1 MEFSLSQFLILGAA
15 TFALVGVLTPVMRK
29 IALRIG
35 AVDRPNLERKTQKEP
50 VPYLGGVAIAIGIT
64 VASFAA
70 LLYSDSSAETFN
82 RALSVLVP
90 AILIS
95 AMGLYDDLRG
105 LEPWPRLVAQTIAGI
120 AVAVYLIQ
128 NETLGQVF
136 GNQIVDYVVTIIWVV
151 GICNSINFFDNLDG
165 GASGT
170 VAVISIFLFA
180 IAFNQGQSLVS
191 ALAVVTAGATLGFL
205 IWNKSPAKIY
215 MGDAGA
221 LFLGIIIAVLTI
233 RLDPEVSSQSRSL
246 SIPLLLMAVPILDTT
261 TVVISRL
268 SRGISPFTGGR
279 DHLSHRLMRKGL
291 GRRSTAYVLW
301 GMAALFGVVAYLACC
316 VTTPLAVPT
325 IYLAAATWLVLLVTF
340 LRIPATDK

>member
-1 MEFSLSQFLILGAA
+1 MIFSLTQYLILGLA
-15 TFALVGVLTPVMRK
+15 TFLFVGGLTPVMRK
-29 IALRIG
+29 IAIKIG
-35 AVDRPNLERKTQKEP
+35 AVDRPNLDRKTQKEP
-50 VPYLGGVAIAIGIT
+50 VPYLGGVAIAIGTT
-64 VASFAA
+64 VASFGA
-70 LLYSDSSAETFN
+70 LLYSDFSTETFN
-82 RALSVLVP
+82 KALSVLLP

-95 AMGLYDDLRG
+95 AMGLYDDLKG

-120 AVAVYLIQ
+120 AVAIYLIQ
-128 NETLGQVF
+128 NDTLGQAF
-136 GNQIVDYVVTIIWVV
+136 SNQALNYAVTIFWIV

-205 IWNKSPAKIY
+205 IWNKVPAKIY

-233 RLDPEVSSQSRSL
+233 RLDPEVGPQSRAL
-246 SIPLLLMAVPILDTT
+246 AIPLLLMAVPILDTT
-261 TVVISRL
+261 TVVVSRL

-291 GRRSTAYVLW
+291 GRKTTAYVLW
-301 GMAALFGVVAYLACC
+301 AMAAAFGAVAFFASC
-316 VTTPLAVPT
+316 VETTYATPA
-325 IYLAAATWLVLLVTF
+325 IYAAGTVWLLSLVTF

>member
-1 MEFSLSQFLILGAA
+1 MIFSLTQFLILGLA
-15 TFALVGVLTPVMRK
+15 TFLFVGGLTPVMRK
-29 IALRIG
+29 IAIKIN
-35 AVDRPNLERKTQKEP
+35 AVDRPNLDRKTQKEP

-70 LLYSDSSAETFN
+70 LLYSDFSTETFGK
-82 RALSVLVP
+82 ALSVLLP

-95 AMGLYDDLRG
+95 AMGLYDDLKG

-120 AVAVYLIQ
+120 AVAIYLIQ
-128 NETLGQVF
+128 NNTLGQAF
-136 GNQIVDYVVTIIWVV
+136 SNQVLNYVVTIIWIV

-180 IAFNQGQSLVS
+180 IAFDHGQSLVS

-205 IWNKSPAKIY
+205 IWNKTPAKIY

-233 RLDPEVSSQSRSL
+233 RLDPEVGPRSRAL
-246 SIPLLLMAVPILDTT
+246 AIPLLLMAVPILDTT
-261 TVVISRL
+261 TVVVSRL

-291 GRRSTAYVLW
+291 GRKTTAYVLW
-301 GMAALFGVVAYLACC
+301 AMAAAFGSVAFFACC
-316 VTTPLAVPT
+316 VETSLAIPA
-325 IYLAAATWLVLLVTF
+325 IYVAGAIWLLSLVTF

>member
-1 MEFSLSQFLILGAA
+1 
-15 TFALVGVLTPVMRK
+15 
-29 IALRIG
+29 
-35 AVDRPNLERKTQKEP
+35 
-50 VPYLGGVAIAIGIT
+50 
-64 VASFAA
+64 
-70 LLYSDSSAETFN
+70 
-82 RALSVLVP
+82 
-90 AILIS
+90 
-95 AMGLYDDLRG
+95 MGLYDDLKG

-120 AVAVYLIQ
+120 AVAIYLIQ
-128 NETLGQVF
+128 NNTLGQAF
-136 GNQIVDYVVTIIWVV
+136 SNQAVNYVVTIFWIV

-205 IWNKSPAKIY
+205 IWNKVPAKIY

-233 RLDPEVSSQSRSL
+233 RLDPKVGPQSRAL
-246 SIPLLLMAVPILDTT
+246 AIPLLLMAVPILDTT
-261 TVVISRL
+261 TVVFSRL
-268 SRGISPFTGGR
+268 NRGISPFTGGR

-291 GRRSTAYVLW
+291 GRKTTAYVMW
-301 GMAALFGVVAYLACC
+301 AMAAAFGSVAFFACC
-316 VTTPLAVPT
+316 VETSLAIPA
-325 IYLAAATWLVLLVTF
+325 IYVAGAIWLLSLVTF

>member
-1 MEFSLSQFLILGAA
+1 MIFSLTQFLILGLA
-15 TFALVGVLTPVMRK
+15 TFLFVGGLTPVMRK
-29 IALRIG
+29 IAIKIG
-35 AVDRPNLERKTQKEP
+35 AVDRPNLDRKTQKEP

-70 LLYSDSSAETFN
+70 LLYSDFSTETFN
-82 RALSVLVP
+82 KALSVLLP

-95 AMGLYDDLRG
+95 AMGLYDDLKG

-120 AVAVYLIQ
+120 AVAIYLIQ
-128 NETLGQVF
+128 NDTLGQAF
-136 GNQIVDYVVTIIWVV
+136 SNQAINYVVTITWIV

-205 IWNKSPAKIY
+205 IWNKTPAKIY

-233 RLDPEVSSQSRSL
+233 RLDPEVGPQSRAL
-246 SIPLLLMAVPILDTT
+246 AIPLLLMAVPILDTT

-291 GRRSTAYVLW
+291 GRKTTAYVLW
-301 GMAALFGVVAYLACC
+301 AMAAAFGAVAFFACC
-316 VTTPLAVPT
+316 VETSLAIPA
-325 IYLAAATWLVLLVTF
+325 IYAAGAIWLLSLVTF

>member
-1 MEFSLSQFLILGAA
+1 MGFSLSQFLILGLA
-15 TFALVGVLTPVMRK
+15 TFALVGGLTPVMRK
-29 IALRIG
+29 IALKIG

-70 LLYSDSSAETFN
+70 LLYSDSSVETFN

-128 NETLGQVF
+128 NETLGQAF
-136 GNQIVDYVVTIIWVV
+136 GNQIIDYVVTIIWVV

-291 GRRSTAYVLW
+291 SRRSTAYVLW

-316 VTTPLAVPT
+316 VTTPLAVPA
-325 IYLAAATWLVLLVTF
+325 IYLAAAIWLVLLVTF

>member
-1 MEFSLSQFLILGAA
+1 MIYSLTQFLILGAA
-15 TFALVGVLTPVMRK
+15 TFIFVGGLTPVMRK
-29 IALRIG
+29 IAIKIG
-35 AVDRPNLERKTQKEP
+35 AVDRPNLVRKTQKEP

-64 VASFAA
+64 VASFGA
-70 LLYSDSSAETFN
+70 LLYSDFSTETFGK
-82 RALSVLVP
+82 ALSVLLP

-95 AMGLYDDLRG
+95 VMGLYDDLKG

-120 AVAVYLIQ
+120 AVAIYLIQ
-128 NETLGQVF
+128 NETLGQAF
-136 GNQIVDYVVTIIWVV
+136 SNQALNYFVTIIWIV
-151 GICNSINFFDNLDG
+151 GICNSVNFFDNLDG

-191 ALAVVTAGATLGFL
+191 ALAVITAGATLGFL
-205 IWNKSPAKIY
+205 IWNKTPAKIY

-233 RLDPEVSSQSRSL
+233 RLDPEVGPQSRSL
-246 SIPLLLMAVPILDTT
+246 AIPILLMAVPILDTT

-291 GRRSTAYVLW
+291 GRKETAYVLW
-301 GMAALFGVVAYLACC
+301 AMAAAFGSVAFFACC
-316 VTTPLAVPT
+316 VETSLAVPA
-325 IYLAAATWLVLLVTF
+325 IYAAGAIWFLSLVTF

>member
-1 MEFSLSQFLILGAA
+1 MDFSLSQFLILGIA
-15 TFALVGVLTPVMRK
+15 TFALVGGLTPVMRK
-29 IALRIG
+29 IALKVG

-70 LLYSDSSAETFN
+70 LLYSDFSTETFN
-82 RALSVLVP
+82 KALSVLLP

-95 AMGLYDDLRG
+95 AMGLYDDLKN
-105 LEPWPRLVAQTIAGI
+105 LEPWPRLAAQTVAGV
-120 AVAVYLIQ
+120 AVAIYLIQ
-128 NETLGQVF
+128 NDILGQAF
-136 GNQIVDYVVTIIWVV
+136 GNQFLNYAVTIIWVV

-180 IAFNQGQSLVS
+180 IAFNQDQSLVS

-233 RLDPEVSSQSRSL
+233 RLDPKVGPQARAL
-246 SIPLLLMAVPILDTT
+246 AIPLLLMAVPILDTT

-279 DHLSHRLMRKGL
+279 DHLSHRLVRKGL
-291 GRRSTAYVLW
+291 SRRVTAYTLW
-301 GMAALFGVVAYLACC
+301 SLAALFGAVAYVACC
-316 VTTPLAVPT
+316 VTTTLAVPA
-325 IYLAAATWLVLLVTF
+325 IYLAGLLWLVLLITF

>member
-1 MEFSLSQFLILGAA
+1 MIYSLTQFLILGAA
-15 TFALVGVLTPVMRK
+15 TFLFVGGLTPVMRK
-29 IALRIG
+29 IALKIG
-35 AVDRPNLERKTQKEP
+35 AVDRPNLDRKTQKEP

-64 VASFAA
+64 VASFGA
-70 LLYSDSSAETFN
+70 LLYSDFSTETFGK
-82 RALSVLVP
+82 ALSVLLP

-95 AMGLYDDLRG
+95 AMGLYDDLKG

-120 AVAVYLIQ
+120 AVAIYLIQ
-128 NETLGQVF
+128 NNTLGQAF
-136 GNQIVDYVVTIIWVV
+136 SNQVLNYIVTIIWIV

-205 IWNKSPAKIY
+205 IWNKVPAKIY

-233 RLDPEVSSQSRSL
+233 RLDPEVGPQSRAL
-246 SIPLLLMAVPILDTT
+246 AIPLLLMAVPILDTT

-291 GRRSTAYVLW
+291 GRKTTAYVLW
-301 GMAALFGVVAYLACC
+301 AMAAAFGSVAFFVCC
-316 VTTPLAVPT
+316 VETSLAMPA
-325 IYLAAATWLVLLVTF
+325 IYVAGATWLLSLVTF

>member
-1 MEFSLSQFLILGAA
+1 MNFSLTQFLVLGLA
-15 TFALVGVLTPVMRK
+15 TFLFVGGLTPVMRK
-29 IALRIG
+29 IALKIG
-35 AVDRPNLERKTQKEP
+35 AVDRPNLDRKTQKEP
-50 VPYLGGVAIAIGIT
+50 VPYLGGVAILIGIT
-64 VASFAA
+64 IASFAA
-70 LLYSDSSAETFN
+70 LLYSDFSTETFN
-82 RALSVLVP
+82 KALSVLLP

-95 AMGLYDDLRG
+95 AMGLYDDLKG

-120 AVAVYLIQ
+120 AVAIYLIQ
-128 NETLGQVF
+128 NDTLGQAF
-136 GNQIVDYVVTIIWVV
+136 SNQAINYAVTIFWIV

-191 ALAVVTAGATLGFL
+191 ALAVITAGATLGFL
-205 IWNKSPAKIY
+205 IWNKTPAKIY

-233 RLDPEVSSQSRSL
+233 RLDPEVGPQSRAL
-246 SIPLLLMAVPILDTT
+246 AIPLLLMAVPILDTT

-291 GRRSTAYVLW
+291 GRKATAYVLW
-301 GMAALFGVVAYLACC
+301 AMAAAFGIVAYVACC
-316 VTTPLAVPT
+316 IETSLAIPA
-325 IYLAAATWLVLLVTF
+325 IYSAGAIWLLSLVTF

>member
-1 MEFSLSQFLILGAA
+1 MTFSLTQFLILGLA
-15 TFALVGVLTPVMRK
+15 TFIFVGGLTPVMRK
-29 IALRIG
+29 IAIKIG
-35 AVDRPNLERKTQKEP
+35 AVDRPNLDRKTQKEP

-64 VASFAA
+64 VASFGA
-70 LLYSDSSAETFN
+70 LLYSDFSTETFN
-82 RALSVLVP
+82 RALSVLLP
-90 AILIS
+90 SILIS
-95 AMGLYDDLRG
+95 AMGLYDDLKG

-120 AVAVYLIQ
+120 AVAIYLIQ
-128 NETLGQVF
+128 NDTLGQAF
-136 GNQIVDYVVTIIWVV
+136 SNQALNYAVTIIWIV

-205 IWNKSPAKIY
+205 IWNKIPAKIY

-233 RLDPEVSSQSRSL
+233 RLDPEVGPQSRAL
-246 SIPLLLMAVPILDTT
+246 AIPLLLMAVPILDTT

-291 GRRSTAYVLW
+291 GRKTTAYVLW
-301 GMAALFGVVAYLACC
+301 AMAAAFGTIAFFACC
-316 VTTPLAVPT
+316 VETSLAIPA
-325 IYLAAATWLVLLVTF
+325 IYAASAIWLLSLVTF

>member
-1 MEFSLSQFLILGAA
+1 MNYSLSQYLILGAA
-15 TFALVGVLTPVMRK
+15 TFLLVGGLTPLMRV
-29 IALRIG
+29 IALKIG

-64 VASFAA
+64 VASFAS
-70 LLYSDSSAETFN
+70 LLYSDFSADTFN
-82 RALSVLVP
+82 KALSVLLP

-95 AMGLYDDLRG
+95 AMGLYDDLKG
-105 LEPWPRLVAQTIAGI
+105 LEPWPRLVAQVIAAI
-120 AVAVYLIQ
+120 AVTIYLIQ
-128 NETLGQVF
+128 SGTLGQAF
-136 GNQIVDYVVTIIWVV
+136 NNQLLNYALTIFWVV

-180 IAFNQGQSLVS
+180 IAFNQGQLLIG
-191 ALAVVTAGATLGFL
+191 ALAIVTAGATLGFL

-233 RLDPEVSSQSRSL
+233 RLDPEVGPQARAL
-246 SIPLLLMAVPILDTT
+246 SVPLLLMAVPILDTT

-291 GRRSTAYVLW
+291 GRKTTAYVLW
-301 GMAALFGVVAYLACC
+301 GLAAAFGSIAYLACC
-316 VTTPLAVPT
+316 VTSDLAIPAIVASGV
-325 IYLAAATWLVLLVTF
+325 IWLGLLSIF
-340 LRIPATDK
+340 LRIPATDQ

>member
-1 MEFSLSQFLILGAA
+1 MNFSLTQFLILGLA
-15 TFALVGVLTPVMRK
+15 TFLFVGGLTPVMRK
-29 IALRIG
+29 IALKIG
-35 AVDRPNLERKTQKEP
+35 AVDRPNLDRKTQKEP

-70 LLYSDSSAETFN
+70 LLYSDFSTETFN
-82 RALSVLVP
+82 KALSVLLP

-95 AMGLYDDLRG
+95 AMGLYDDLKG
-105 LEPWPRLVAQTIAGI
+105 LEPWPRLFAQTIAGI
-120 AVAVYLIQ
+120 AVAIYLIQ
-128 NETLGQVF
+128 NGTLGQAF
-136 GNQIVDYVVTIIWVV
+136 NNQILDYAVTIIWIV

-180 IAFNQGQSLVS
+180 IAFDHGQSLIS
-191 ALAVVTAGATLGFL
+191 ALAIVTAGATLGFL
-205 IWNKSPAKIY
+205 IWNKTPAKIY

-233 RLDPEVSSQSRSL
+233 RLDPEVGPQSRAL
-246 SIPLLLMAVPILDTT
+246 AIPLLLMAVPILDTT

-291 GRRSTAYVLW
+291 GRKATAYVLW
-301 GMAALFGVVAYLACC
+301 GMAAAYGSAAFYACYITSSHAMP
-316 VTTPLAVPT
+316 VIFVSGA
-325 IYLAAATWLVLLVTF
+325 IWLSMLIVF

>member
-1 MEFSLSQFLILGAA
+1 MIFSLTQFLILGLA
-15 TFALVGVLTPVMRK
+15 TFLFVGGLTPVMRK
-29 IALRIG
+29 IAIKIG
-35 AVDRPNLERKTQKEP
+35 AVDRPNLDRKTQKEP

-64 VASFAA
+64 VASFGA
-70 LLYSDSSAETFN
+70 LLYSDFSTETFN
-82 RALSVLVP
+82 KALSVLLP

-95 AMGLYDDLRG
+95 AMGLYDDLKG

-120 AVAVYLIQ
+120 AVAIYLIQ
-128 NETLGQVF
+128 NNTLGQAF
-136 GNQIVDYVVTIIWVV
+136 SNQALNYAVTIFWIV

-205 IWNKSPAKIY
+205 IWNKVPAKIY

-233 RLDPEVSSQSRSL
+233 RLDPEVGPQSRAL
-246 SIPLLLMAVPILDTT
+246 AIPLLLMAVPILDTT

-279 DHLSHRLMRKGL
+279 DHLSHRLMRRGL
-291 GRRSTAYVLW
+291 GRKATAYVLW
-301 GMAALFGVVAYLACC
+301 AMAAAFGSVAFFACC
-316 VTTPLAVPT
+316 VETSLAMPA
-325 IYLAAATWLVLLVTF
+325 IYTAGAIWLLSLVTF

>member
-1 MEFSLSQFLILGAA
+1 MEFSLSQFLILGVA
-15 TFALVGVLTPVMRK
+15 TFILVGGLTPVMRK
-29 IALRIG
+29 IAIRVG

-50 VPYLGGVAIAIGIT
+50 VPYLGGVAISIGIT

-70 LLYSDSSAETFN
+70 LLYSDFSADTFN
-82 RALSVLVP
+82 KALSVLLP

-95 AMGLYDDLRG
+95 AMGLYDDLKN
-105 LEPWPRLVAQTIAGI
+105 LEPWPRLAAQTLAGV
-120 AVAVYLIQ
+120 AVAIYLIQ
-128 NETLGQVF
+128 NDILGQAF
-136 GNQIVDYVVTIIWVV
+136 GNQFLNYALTTIWIV
-151 GICNSINFFDNLDG
+151 GICNSINFFDNHDG

-180 IAFNQGQSLVS
+180 IAFNQGQLLVS
-191 ALAVVTAGATLGFL
+191 ALAAVTAGATFGFL

-233 RLDPEVSSQSRSL
+233 RLDPQVSPQSRAFA
-246 SIPLLLMAVPILDTT
+246 IPLLLMAVPILDTT

-291 GRRSTAYVLW
+291 GRKTTAYVLW
-301 GMAALFGVVAYLACC
+301 GTAALFGAVAYVACC
-316 VTTPLAVPT
+316 VETSLAVPA
-325 IYLAAATWLVLLVTF
+325 IYASSVIWLALLVTF

>member
-1 MEFSLSQFLILGAA
+1 
-15 TFALVGVLTPVMRK
+15 
-29 IALRIG
+29 
-35 AVDRPNLERKTQKEP
+35 

-70 LLYSDSSAETFN
+70 LLYSDFSTETFGK
-82 RALSVLVP
+82 ALSVLLP

-95 AMGLYDDLRG
+95 AMGLYDDLKG
-105 LEPWPRLVAQTIAGI
+105 LDPWPRLVAQTIAGV
-120 AVAVYLIQ
+120 AVAIYLIQ
-128 NETLGQVF
+128 NNTLGQAF
-136 GNQIVDYVVTIIWVV
+136 SNQAINYFVTIVWIV

-180 IAFNQGQSLVS
+180 IAFDHGQSLVS

-205 IWNKSPAKIY
+205 IWNKTPAKIY

-233 RLDPEVSSQSRSL
+233 RLDPEVGPQSRAL
-246 SIPLLLMAVPILDTT
+246 AVPLLLMAVPILDTT

-279 DHLSHRLMRKGL
+279 DHLSHRLMRTGL
-291 GRRSTAYVLW
+291 GRKTTAYVLW
-301 GMAALFGVVAYLACC
+301 AMAAAFGAVAFFACC
-316 VTTPLAVPT
+316 VAFDHAIPM
-325 IYLAAATWLVLLVTF
+325 IIATFVVWLGMLIIF

>member
-15 TFALVGVLTPVMRK
+15 TFTLVGGLTPVMRK
-29 IALRIG
+29 IALKVG

-50 VPYLGGVAIAIGIT
+50 VPYLGGVAISIGIT

-70 LLYSDSSAETFN
+70 LLYSEFSAETFN
-82 RALSVLVP
+82 RALSVLLP

-120 AVAVYLIQ
+120 AVAIYLIQ
-128 NETLGQVF
+128 NDTLGQAF
-136 GNQIVDYVVTIIWVV
+136 GNQILNYAVTIIWVV

-205 IWNKSPAKIY
+205 LWNKSPAKIY

-233 RLDPEVSSQSRSL
+233 RLDPEVGPQSRAL
-246 SIPLLLMAVPILDTT
+246 AIPLLLMAVPILDTT

-268 SRGISPFTGGR
+268 FRGISPFTGGR

-301 GMAALFGVVAYLACC
+301 GMAALFGSVAFLACC
-316 VTTPLAVPT
+316 VTTPLAVPA
-325 IYLAAATWLVLLVTF
+325 IYLAAAIWLVLLVTF

>member
-1 MEFSLSQFLILGAA
+1 MIFSLTQFLILGLA
-15 TFALVGVLTPVMRK
+15 TFLFVGGLTPVMRK
-29 IALRIG
+29 IAIKIG
-35 AVDRPNLERKTQKEP
+35 AVDRPNLDRKTQKEP

-64 VASFAA
+64 VASFGA
-70 LLYSDSSAETFN
+70 LLYSDFSTETFGK
-82 RALSVLVP
+82 ALSVLLP

-95 AMGLYDDLRG
+95 TMGLYDDLKG

-120 AVAVYLIQ
+120 VVAIYLIQ
-128 NETLGQVF
+128 NDTLGQAF
-136 GNQIVDYVVTIIWVV
+136 SNQAINYALTIIWIV

-205 IWNKSPAKIY
+205 IWNKTPAKIY

-233 RLDPEVSSQSRSL
+233 RLDPEVGPQSRAL
-246 SIPLLLMAVPILDTT
+246 AIPLLLMAVPILDTT

-291 GRRSTAYVLW
+291 GRKTTAYVLW
-301 GMAALFGVVAYLACC
+301 AVAAAFGTVAFFACC
-316 VTTPLAVPT
+316 VETSLAIPA
-325 IYLAAATWLVLLVTF
+325 IYAAGAIWLLSLVTF

>member
-1 MEFSLSQFLILGAA
+1 MIYSLTQFLILGAA
-15 TFALVGVLTPVMRK
+15 TFLFVGGLTPVMRK
-29 IALRIG
+29 IALKIG
-35 AVDRPNLERKTQKEP
+35 AVDRPNLDRKTQKEP

-70 LLYSDSSAETFN
+70 LLYSDFSTETFGK
-82 RALSVLVP
+82 ALSVLLP

-95 AMGLYDDLRG
+95 AMGLYDDLKG

-120 AVAVYLIQ
+120 AVAIYLIQ
-128 NETLGQVF
+128 NNTLGQAF
-136 GNQIVDYVVTIIWVV
+136 SNQVLNYVVTIIWVV

-170 VAVISIFLFA
+170 VAVISTFLFA

-205 IWNKSPAKIY
+205 IWNKTPAKIY

-233 RLDPEVSSQSRSL
+233 RLDPEVGPQSRAL
-246 SIPLLLMAVPILDTT
+246 AIPLLLMAVPILDTT

-291 GRRSTAYVLW
+291 GRKTTAYVLW
-301 GMAALFGVVAYLACC
+301 AMAAAFGTVAFFACC
-316 VTTPLAVPT
+316 VETSLAVPA
-325 IYLAAATWLVLLVTF
+325 IYAAGAIWLLALVTF

>member
-1 MEFSLSQFLILGAA
+1 MIYSLTQFLILGAA
-15 TFALVGVLTPVMRK
+15 TFIFVGGLTPVMRK
-29 IALRIG
+29 IALKIG
-35 AVDRPNLERKTQKEP
+35 AVDRPNLDRKTQKEP
-50 VPYLGGVAIAIGIT
+50 VPYLGGVSIAIGIT
-64 VASFAA
+64 VASFGA
-70 LLYSDSSAETFN
+70 LLYSDFSTETFGK
-82 RALSVLVP
+82 ALSVLLP

-95 AMGLYDDLRG
+95 AMGLYDDLKS

-120 AVAVYLIQ
+120 AVAIYLIQ
-128 NETLGQVF
+128 NNTLGQAF
-136 GNQIVDYVVTIIWVV
+136 SNQALNYAVTIIWIV

-205 IWNKSPAKIY
+205 IWNKVPAKIY

-233 RLDPEVSSQSRSL
+233 RLDPEVGPQSRAL
-246 SIPLLLMAVPILDTT
+246 AIPLLLMAVPILDTT

-291 GRRSTAYVLW
+291 GRKATAYVLW
-301 GMAALFGVVAYLACC
+301 AMAAAFGAIAFFACC
-316 VTTPLAVPT
+316 VETSLALPA
-325 IYLAAATWLVLLVTF
+325 IYAAGAIWLLSLVTF

>member
-1 MEFSLSQFLILGAA
+1 MNFSLTQFLILGLA
-15 TFALVGVLTPVMRK
+15 TFLFVGGLTPVMRK
-29 IALRIG
+29 IALKIG

-50 VPYLGGVAIAIGIT
+50 VPYLGGVGISIGIT

-70 LLYSDSSAETFN
+70 LLYSDFSTETFAK
-82 RALSVLVP
+82 ALSVLLP

-95 AMGLYDDLRG
+95 AMGLYDDLKG

-120 AVAVYLIQ
+120 AVAIYLIQ
-128 NETLGQVF
+128 NGTLGQAF
-136 GNQIVDYVVTIIWVV
+136 NNQILDYAITIIWVV

-191 ALAVVTAGATLGFL
+191 ALAMVTAGATLGFL

-221 LFLGIIIAVLTI
+221 LFLGVLVAVLTI
-233 RLDPEVSSQSRSL
+233 RLDPGISPQIN
-246 SIPLLLMAVPILDTT
+246 SIAILPMLLAVPILDTCI
-261 TVVISRL
+261 VVFSRIR
-268 SRGISPFTGGR
+268 RGISPFTGGK
-279 DHLSHRLMRKGL
+279 DHLSHRLMRKGI
-291 GRRSTAYVLW
+291 SKQNTAFCLW
-301 GMAALFGVVAYLACC
+301 GMQASFVGIALVVYFFSTTLGTPGVVLAG
-316 VTTPLAVPT
+316 L
-325 IYLAAATWLVLLVTF
+325 YWLGAFVWF
-340 LRIPATDK
+340 WRIPSSD

>member
-1 MEFSLSQFLILGAA
+1 MDFSLSQFLILGIA
-15 TFALVGVLTPVMRK
+15 TFALVGGLTPIMRK
-29 IALRIG
+29 IALKVG
-35 AVDRPNLERKTQKEP
+35 AVDRPNLARKTQKEP
-50 VPYLGGVAIAIGIT
+50 VPYLGGVAISIGIT

-70 LLYSDSSAETFN
+70 LLYSDFSEETFS
-82 RALSVLVP
+82 RALSVLLP

-105 LEPWPRLVAQTIAGI
+105 LEPWPRLVAQTIAGTAI
-120 AVAVYLIQ
+120 AIYLIQ
-128 NETLGQVF
+128 NDILGQAF
-136 GNQIVDYVVTIIWVV
+136 SNQFLNYAVTIFWIV
-151 GICNSINFFDNLDG
+151 GICNSINFFDNHDG

-170 VAVISIFLFA
+170 VAVISVFLFA
-180 IAFNQGQSLVS
+180 IAFNQGQLLVS

-221 LFLGIIIAVLTI
+221 LFLGVIIAVLTI
-233 RLDPEVSSQSRSL
+233 RLKPEVGPQWRSL

-279 DHLSHRLMRKGL
+279 DHLSHRLVRKGL
-291 GRRSTAYVLW
+291 SRRVTAYVLW
-301 GMAALFGVVAYLACC
+301 GIAAAFGAVAFLACC
-316 VTTPLAVPT
+316 VTSSLVVPA
-325 IYLAAATWLVLLVTF
+325 IYLAGAIWLVLLITF
-340 LRIPATDK
+340 LRIPSTDQ

>member
-1 MEFSLSQFLILGAA
+1 MIFSLTQFLILGLA
-15 TFALVGVLTPVMRK
+15 TFLFVGGLTPVMRK
-29 IALRIG
+29 IALKIG
-35 AVDRPNLERKTQKEP
+35 AVDRPNLDRKTQKEP

-64 VASFAA
+64 VASFGA
-70 LLYSDSSAETFN
+70 LLYSDFSTETFN
-82 RALSVLVP
+82 KALSVLLP

-95 AMGLYDDLRG
+95 AMGLYDDLKG

-120 AVAVYLIQ
+120 AVAIYLIQ
-128 NETLGQVF
+128 NDTLGQAF
-136 GNQIVDYVVTIIWVV
+136 SNQAINYALTIIWIV

-170 VAVISIFLFA
+170 VAVISIILFA
-180 IAFNQGQSLVS
+180 ISFNQGQSLVS

-205 IWNKSPAKIY
+205 IWNKVPAKIY

-233 RLDPEVSSQSRSL
+233 RLDPEVGPQTRAL
-246 SIPLLLMAVPILDTT
+246 AIPLLLMAVPILDTT

-291 GRRSTAYVLW
+291 GRKTTAYVLW
-301 GMAALFGVVAYLACC
+301 AMAAAFGSVAFFACC
-316 VTTPLAVPT
+316 VETSLAVPA
-325 IYLAAATWLVLLVTF
+325 IYAAGAIWLLSLVTF

>member
-1 MEFSLSQFLILGAA
+1 MIYSLTQFLILGAA
-15 TFALVGVLTPVMRK
+15 TFLFVGGLTPVMRK
-29 IALRIG
+29 IALKIG
-35 AVDRPNLERKTQKEP
+35 AVDRPNLDRKTQKEP

-70 LLYSDSSAETFN
+70 LLYSDFSTETFGK
-82 RALSVLVP
+82 ALSVLLP

-95 AMGLYDDLRG
+95 AMGLYDDLKG

-120 AVAVYLIQ
+120 AVAIYLIQ
-128 NETLGQVF
+128 NNTLGQAF
-136 GNQIVDYVVTIIWVV
+136 SNQALNYVVTIIWIV

-191 ALAVVTAGATLGFL
+191 ALAVITAGATLGFL
-205 IWNKSPAKIY
+205 IWNKTPAKIY

-233 RLDPEVSSQSRSL
+233 RLDPEVGPQSRAL

-279 DHLSHRLMRKGL
+279 DHISHRLMRKGL
-291 GRRSTAYVLW
+291 GRKTTAYVLW
-301 GMAALFGVVAYLACC
+301 AMAAAFGSVAFFACC
-316 VTTPLAVPT
+316 VETSLAMPAV
-325 IYLAAATWLVLLVTF
+325 YAAGAIWLLSLVTF

>member
-1 MEFSLSQFLILGAA
+1 MNFSLTQFLILGLA
-15 TFALVGVLTPVMRK
+15 TFLFVGGLTPVMRK
-29 IALRIG
+29 IALKIG
-35 AVDRPNLERKTQKEP
+35 AVDRPNLDRKTQKEP

-70 LLYSDSSAETFN
+70 LLYSDFSTETFN
-82 RALSVLVP
+82 KALSVLLP

-95 AMGLYDDLRG
+95 AMGLYDDLKG
-105 LEPWPRLVAQTIAGI
+105 LEPWPRLVAQTIAGV
-120 AVAVYLIQ
+120 AVAIYLIQ
-128 NETLGQVF
+128 NNTLGQAF
-136 GNQIVDYVVTIIWVV
+136 SNQALNYLVTIIWVV

-191 ALAVVTAGATLGFL
+191 ALAVITAGATLGFL
-205 IWNKSPAKIY
+205 IWNKTPAKIY

-233 RLDPEVSSQSRSL
+233 RLDPEVGPQSRAL
-246 SIPLLLMAVPILDTT
+246 AIPLLLMAVPILDTT
-261 TVVISRL
+261 TVVLSRL

-291 GRRSTAYVLW
+291 GRKATAYVLW
-301 GMAALFGVVAYLACC
+301 AMAAAFGTVAYVACC
-316 VTTPLAVPT
+316 VETSLAIPA
-325 IYLAAATWLVLLVTF
+325 IYAAGAIWLLSLVTF

>member
-1 MEFSLSQFLILGAA
+1 
-15 TFALVGVLTPVMRK
+15 
-29 IALRIG
+29 
-35 AVDRPNLERKTQKEP
+35 
-50 VPYLGGVAIAIGIT
+50 VAIAIGIT

-70 LLYSDSSAETFN
+70 LLYSDFSTETFGK
-82 RALSVLVP
+82 ALSVLLP

-95 AMGLYDDLRG
+95 AMGLYDDLKG

-120 AVAVYLIQ
+120 AVAIYLIQ
-128 NETLGQVF
+128 NDTLGQAF
-136 GNQIVDYVVTIIWVV
+136 SNQALNYFVTIIWIV

-180 IAFNQGQSLVS
+180 IAFDHGQSLVS

-205 IWNKSPAKIY
+205 IWNKTPAKIY

-233 RLDPEVSSQSRSL
+233 RLDPEVGPQSRAL
-246 SIPLLLMAVPILDTT
+246 AIPLLLMAVPILDTT

-291 GRRSTAYVLW
+291 GRKTTAYVLW
-301 GMAALFGVVAYLACC
+301 AMAAAFGAVAYFACC
-316 VTTPLAVPT
+316 VETTLAMPA
-325 IYLAAATWLVLLVTF
+325 IYAAGAIWLLSLVTF
-340 LRIPATDK
+340 LLIPATDK

>member
-1 MEFSLSQFLILGAA
+1 MIFSLTQFLILGLA
-15 TFALVGVLTPVMRK
+15 TFLFVGGLTPVMRK
-29 IALRIG
+29 IAIKIN
-35 AVDRPNLERKTQKEP
+35 AVDRPNLDRKTQKEP

-70 LLYSDSSAETFN
+70 LLYSDFSTETFGK
-82 RALSVLVP
+82 ALSVLLP

-95 AMGLYDDLRG
+95 AMGLYDDLKG

-120 AVAVYLIQ
+120 AVAIYLIQ
-128 NETLGQVF
+128 NDTLGQAF
-136 GNQIVDYVVTIIWVV
+136 SSQAINYVLTIIWIV

-180 IAFNQGQSLVS
+180 IAFDHGQSLVS

-205 IWNKSPAKIY
+205 IWNKTPAKIY

-233 RLDPEVSSQSRSL
+233 RLDPEVGPQSRAL
-246 SIPLLLMAVPILDTT
+246 AIPLLLMAVPILDTT

-268 SRGISPFTGGR
+268 ARGISPFTGGR

-291 GRRSTAYVLW
+291 GRKTTAYVLW
-301 GMAALFGVVAYLACC
+301 AMAAAFGSVAFFASCVETSLAM
-316 VTTPLAVPT
+316 PA
-325 IYLAAATWLVLLVTF
+325 IYAAGAIWLLSLVTF
-340 LRIPATDK
+340 LRISATDK

>member
-1 MEFSLSQFLILGAA
+1 MIFSLTQFLILGLA
-15 TFALVGVLTPVMRK
+15 TFLFVGGLTPVMRK
-29 IALRIG
+29 IAIKIG
-35 AVDRPNLERKTQKEP
+35 AVDRPNLDRKTQKEP

-64 VASFAA
+64 VASFGA
-70 LLYSDSSAETFN
+70 LLYSDFSTETFN
-82 RALSVLVP
+82 RALSVLLP

-95 AMGLYDDLRG
+95 AMGLYDDLKG
-105 LEPWPRLVAQTIAGI
+105 LEPWPRLVAQTITGI
-120 AVAVYLIQ
+120 AVAIYLIQ
-128 NETLGQVF
+128 NDTLGQAF
-136 GNQIVDYVVTIIWVV
+136 SNQALNYLVTIIWIV

-170 VAVISIFLFA
+170 VAIISIFLFA
-180 IAFNQGQSLVS
+180 IAFNQGQFLVS

-205 IWNKSPAKIY
+205 IWNKTPAKIY

-233 RLDPEVSSQSRSL
+233 RLDPEVGPQSRAL
-246 SIPLLLMAVPILDTT
+246 AIPLLLMAVPILDTT

-291 GRRSTAYVLW
+291 GRKTTAYVLW
-301 GMAALFGVVAYLACC
+301 AMAAAFGSVAFFACC
-316 VTTPLAVPT
+316 VETSLALPA
-325 IYLAAATWLVLLVTF
+325 IYAAGAIWLLSLVTF